1 MKIILATDGSAYSED
16 ATWLLAHLPH
26 SDKLELVV
34 LYVSNAPNLRGSMN
48 DAELI
53 RRIEIADEL
62 RAKSIFQN
70 VSALFEGANASLELV
85 IAEGHIGTTIVD
97 EAKAR
102 ESDLIVIGAVGH
114 SLFER
119 MLGSISD
126 FVATHAHCSVLV
138 VRPTGLETRRRPI
151 DLCIAYDESEPS
163 AEAIKQ
169 LGQFGW
175 GAKTN
180 MDVVG
185 VVTIPFVYSEIPY
198 EFDLE
203 EIKDTKEQAIGDAA
217 EELSKLSP
225 NVKTHVIDSTHVG
238 DALVE
243 FAKKKGSDVIVM
255 GNTGD
260 GMLSRFLVGST
271 SRYVLRHAKCS
282 VWIARKHA
290 GA

>member
-1 MKIILATDGSAYSED
+1 MKVILATDGSTHSED
-16 ATWLLAHLPH
+16 AAWLLAHLPH

-53 RRIEIADEL
+53 KRIEIADEL
-62 RAKSIFQN
+62 RAKSIFQHVN
-70 VSALFEGANASLELV
+70 VLFEGANASLELV
-85 IAEGHIGTTIVD
+85 IAEGHIGTTIVN
-97 EAKAR
+97 EAKTR
-102 ESDLIVIGAVGH
+102 ESHLIVLGAVGH

-138 VRPTGLETRRRPI
+138 VRPTGLEARRRPI

-180 MDVVG
+180 MDVIG

-203 EIKDTKEQAIGDAA
+203 EIKDTKEQAIGAAA

-225 NVKTHVIDSTHVG
+225 NVKTHLIDSTHVG

-243 FAKKKGSDVIVM
+243 FAKKRGSDVIVM

-290 GA
+290 VA

>member
-1 MKIILATDGSAYSED
+1 MKIILATDGSAHSED

-62 RAKSIFQN
+62 RAKSIFQH
-70 VSALFEGANASLELV
+70 VSALFEGAN
-85 IAEGHIGTTIVD
+85 
-97 EAKAR
+97 AKAR

-203 EIKDTKEQAIGDAA
+203 EIKDTKEQAIEEAA

-225 NVKTHVIDSTHVG
+225 NVKTHIIDSTHVG